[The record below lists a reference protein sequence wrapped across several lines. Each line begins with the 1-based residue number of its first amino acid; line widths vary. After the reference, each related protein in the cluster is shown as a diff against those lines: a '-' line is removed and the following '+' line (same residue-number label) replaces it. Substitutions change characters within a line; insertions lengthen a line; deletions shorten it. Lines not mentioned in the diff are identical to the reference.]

1 MSAELLPCPFC
12 GSRNLITSHG
22 WQVLCVECGA
32 HGPPVTLATGG
43 GTRLEKLTRM
53 WNRRPIIAA
62 TRAEDHAAGK
72 LEGYR
77 KGLAAAMTI
86 ALENEVCH
94 VCGCELLA
102 PAGKPYCEDTCHSR
116 SDPAEGE
123 DYDIYH
129 GNYIPTSERIC
140 ALLTTDVKGS
150 DGNG

>member
-1 MSAELLPCPFC
+1 MSVELLPCPFC
-12 GSRNLITSHG
+12 GGHG
-22 WQVLCVECGA
+22 VRVTAHIMAAYCIRCQQCGA
-32 HGPPVTLATGG
+32 QAPGVND
-43 GTRLEKLTRM
+43 
-53 WNRRPIIAA
+53 WNR
-62 TRAEDHAAGK
+62 RAEDHAAGK